1 MIVLL
6 YFWSIP
12 SASVPLAIAHMALD
26 RSGLNRLK
34 KNSTISFYKLLGTG
48 KGESFTP
55 LDADPHRWGML
66 ISLPESEI
74 SRFDNSALVNNWR
87 KFARSEVRFTLKPIS
102 AHGMWSGQEPF
113 TPISLP
119 DWNGPVAAITRAK
132 IVPRENLRFWKSVP
146 PVSKSLHESEGLLAA
161 IGIGEAPI
169 GLQGTFSL
177 WRDGASLKEFAYNG
191 AAHRQAIANTN
202 TFRWYSEEL
211 FARFAVIEQRGD
223 FESPSIRQN

>member
-1 MIVLL
+1 
-6 YFWSIP
+6 
-12 SASVPLAIAHMALD
+12 MALD
-26 RSGLNRLK
+26 RRRLNSLK
-34 KNSTISFYKLLGTG
+34 NRSAISFYKLLGTG

-66 ISLPESEI
+66 VCLPESEI

-87 KFARSEVRFTLKPIS
+87 KFARSEVRFTLTPIS
-102 AHGMWSGQEPF
+102 AHGLWSGQEPF
-113 TPISLP
+113 HPISLP

-146 PVSKSLHESEGLLAA
+146 PVSKSLHDSEGLLAA

-177 WRDGASLKEFAYNG
+177 WRDGASLKEFAYKG

-202 TFRWYSEEL
+202 TFQWYSEEL

-223 FESPSIRQN
+223 FESPYIRQN